1 MDKTEN
7 AAPKTEEIRP
17 PSSEFSEHLKRLQKA
32 RSLADKAAKKSASG
46 ATAAEAAIGAAW
58 EFLFD
63 FFCRT
68 PAEELELSDLNTL
81 SGVIHKLVSSESGAK
96 ANAKK
101 DAEISPQKG
110 GITSEKLRQIEQKLK
125 LL

>member
-1 MDKTEN
+1 MDGTEN
-7 AAPKTEEIRP
+7 APAESAQSRAE
-17 PSSEFSEHLKRLQKA
+17 EFSSHLNRLKKA
-32 RSLADKAAKKSASG
+32 RKLAGNAAKKSAAG
-46 ATAAEAAIGAAW
+46 ATAAEEAIGAAW

-68 PAEELELSDLNTL
+68 DAGELELSDLNTI

-96 ANAKK
+96 ANSKK
-101 DAEISPQKG
+101 DAENSAKKG
-110 GITSEKLRQIEQKLK
+110 GITGEKLRQIEQKLK